1 MKGEVV
7 RFYICVL
14 IIDIFVFNWDFNWF
28 VSLKWNYLG
37 IVKFKFFLGG
47 KGLVIDCLVID

>member
-1 MKGEVV
+1 MRGEVV

-14 IIDIFVFNWDFNWF
+14 IINIFVFNWDFNWF